1 LCEAVLGLLLLQ
13 CLDLIWSMVSTE
25 KAVEELEEIQE
36 PGVFLADDV
45 AFI

>member
-1 LCEAVLGLLLLQ
+1 VP
-13 CLDLIWSMVSTE
+13 DLIWSMVSTE